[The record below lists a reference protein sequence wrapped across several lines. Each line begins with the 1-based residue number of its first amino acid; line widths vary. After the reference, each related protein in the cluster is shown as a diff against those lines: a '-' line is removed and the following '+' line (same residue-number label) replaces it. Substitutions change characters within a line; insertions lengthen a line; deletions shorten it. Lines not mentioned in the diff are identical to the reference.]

1 MQVLRVMHQM
11 LVPQGMP
18 TMLELRRILIPQGM
32 PTMLELRR
40 ILIPQGFLTGRI
52 YLELIMRMMK
62 IFPVMEQ

>member
-11 LVPQGMP
+11 LV
-18 TMLELRRILIPQGM
+18 PQGM

-62 IFPVMEQ
+62 IFPVLEL